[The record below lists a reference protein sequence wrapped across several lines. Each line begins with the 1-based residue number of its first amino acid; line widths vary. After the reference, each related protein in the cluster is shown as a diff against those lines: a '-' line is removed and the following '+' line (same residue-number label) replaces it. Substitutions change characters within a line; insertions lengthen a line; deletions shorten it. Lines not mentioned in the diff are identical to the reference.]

1 MGYIWKVG
9 NGVKIHFWEDV
20 WLGSSSLDMQYWEI
34 YCIINEHNK
43 TIAKLW
49 DGVDLKC
56 TFSRCVDMRLLLM
69 WEEVVNIASTLT
81 LSSVEDELI
90 WCFHSSSV
98 YSSQSLYKMIN
109 FRGVTLVYISAV
121 WKLFVPRRVQF
132 FLWLLSKNKLL
143 TRDNLEKRRLV
154 DDTTCLLC
162 SEPESIRH
170 LFF

>member
-1 MGYIWKVG
+1 
-9 NGVKIHFWEDV
+9 
-20 WLGSSSLDMQYWEI
+20 
-34 YCIINEHNK
+34 
-43 TIAKLW
+43 
-49 DGVDLKC
+49 
-56 TFSRCVDMRLLLM
+56 MRLLLM

-90 WCFHSSSV
+90 WFFHSSSV

-109 FRGVTLVYISAV
+109 FRGVTLVYISVV